1 MRILNKLV
9 NFNNKRIF
17 LHKFL
22 IILILFFIGLH
33 HNEIHFDFELNHN
46 YLKLQYE
53 LNLTFNNNLN
63 NKINIAIYYNSI
75 KNGGI
80 ERLIALFL
88 DYISNIN
95 IFNTFLLTKKHK
107 EKNEYPMPIKTKR
120 IIVNQRNKNDL
131 IKILNR
137 EKIDILIYNFYDY
150 LEMKNLNNAKN
161 TKTIYYNH
169 SCFFIWIYSHF
180 YYYYKTVYNEYRQSK
195 YVISLV
201 PFENDYLYKKW
212 GINSI
217 LMNNFITYEY
227 NSIIPSDLSSKIILM
242 IGRGSDRLKR
252 FDLGVESMKY
262 IAKEIKDSK
271 MKIISDFSYIDHLKE
286 SVIKLNLNNSI
297 EFIGY
302 SSTPEIYFKNASL
315 HIFPSICESF
325 GLVLSETK
333 IFGIPNIVVGLEYVS
348 IVKGGTIILYDDN
361 SESIAK
367 EAIKILKD
375 DNYRKKLGK
384 EARKS
389 MQKFKNKLLLKKWI
403 KLILAV
409 YNGENYYLNLRK
421 EDEKLPENESLTIL
435 NRQVELLKMRIPN
448 FTKITIKDIEN
459 FTYMKNLEKIF

>member
-1 MRILNKLV
+1 
-9 NFNNKRIF
+9 
-17 LHKFL
+17 
-22 IILILFFIGLH
+22 
-33 HNEIHFDFELNHN
+33 
-46 YLKLQYE
+46 
-53 LNLTFNNNLN
+53 
-63 NKINIAIYYNSI
+63 
-75 KNGGI
+75 
-80 ERLIALFL
+80 
-88 DYISNIN
+88 
-95 IFNTFLLTKKHK
+95 
-107 EKNEYPMPIKTKR
+107 
-120 IIVNQRNKNDL
+120 
-131 IKILNR
+131 
-137 EKIDILIYNFYDY
+137 
-150 LEMKNLNNAKN
+150 
-161 TKTIYYNH
+161 
-169 SCFFIWIYSHF
+169 
-180 YYYYKTVYNEYRQSK
+180 
-195 YVISLV
+195 
-201 PFENDYLYKKW
+201 
-212 GINSI
+212 
-217 LMNNFITYEY
+217 MNNFITYEY
-227 NSIIPSDLSSKIILM
+227 NSIIPSDLSSKVILM

-262 IAKEIKDSK
+262 IAKEIQDSK

-409 YNGENYYLNLRK
+409 YNGEKYYLNLRK
-421 EDEKLPENESLTIL
+421 EDEKLPENESLIIL

-448 FTKITIKDIEN
+448 FTKITIKNIEN